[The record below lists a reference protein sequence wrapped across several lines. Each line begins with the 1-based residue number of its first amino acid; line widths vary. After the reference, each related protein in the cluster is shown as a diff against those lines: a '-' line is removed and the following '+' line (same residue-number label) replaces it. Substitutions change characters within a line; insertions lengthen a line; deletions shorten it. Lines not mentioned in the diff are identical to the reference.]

1 MKFLRRK
8 LVHFFLTVLIVSAI
22 TFAMIDFLPGDAA
35 IVFAGPETS
44 VETVAAIRHEMGLDA
59 PVIVRYFSWIG
70 RAASGDFGFSLI
82 TGEPVWDALVG
93 RLPVTLE
100 LLVLA
105 QFMALALAI
114 PAAMIC
120 ATKPGG
126 TMDRILTTV
135 GFASLSI
142 PNFVMA
148 ILLVFF
154 FVLRFGWLPATSF
167 EPLSAGLA
175 ANVRSLLLPGL
186 SIALVEWIILFRV
199 LRSDLITTLGEDFI
213 LMARSKG
220 LSSTHVLFR
229 HALRP
234 SSLNLLT
241 VIGLQMG
248 NLIGGA
254 LVVET
259 IFALPGIG
267 RLLLTAI
274 YSRDIFMIQGCT
286 LWITLGYVGINLI
299 VDLLYAV
306 LDPRIRLEVTN
317 A

>member
-1 MKFLRRK
+1 MKFLKHK
-8 LVHFFLTVLIVSAI
+8 LLQFFLTILFVSAI
-22 TFAMIDFLPGDAA
+22 TFAMVDLLPGDAA
-35 IVFAGPETS
+35 IVFAGPEAS
-44 VETVAAIRHEMGLDA
+44 VETVVAIRHEMGLDA
-59 PVIVRYFSWIG
+59 PVIVRYFCWIKG
-70 RAASGDFGFSLI
+70 AARGDFGFSLI
-82 TGEPVWDALVG
+82 TREPVWDTLVE

-100 LLVLA
+100 LLLFA
-105 QFMALALAI
+105 QMMALTLAI

-120 ATKPGG
+120 ASRPGG
-126 TMDRILTTV
+126 TIDRILTTV

-142 PNFVMA
+142 PSFVMA

-154 FVLRFGWLPATSF
+154 FVLQLQWLPATSF
-167 EPLSAGLA
+167 EPLSNGLA
-175 ANVRSLLLPGL
+175 ANIRSLLLPGL
-186 SIALVEWIILFRV
+186 SIALVEWVILFQV

-220 LSSTHVLFR
+220 LSSTQVLFR

-241 VIGLQMG
+241 VVGLQMG

-274 YSRDIFMIQGCT
+274 YTRDIFMIQGCV
-286 LWITLGYVGINLI
+286 LWITLGYVVVNLF
-299 VDLLYAV
+299 VDLLYAA
-306 LDPRIRLEVTN
+306 LDPRIRVEVSIE
-317 A
+317 